1 MEIILN
7 GQKKAFSEPLTVAG
21 LLDRLGIHPKS
32 IVVEK
37 NLDIVDRENFERE
50 TIRDGDTVEIIRL
63 VGGG

>member
-7 GQKKAFSEPLTVAG
+7 GQKQVFSEPLTVAG

-32 IVVEK
+32 IVVERTWISWTGE
-37 NLDIVDRENFERE
+37 LRGE